1 MPSGSQKVKALLD
14 SGAQT
19 NLVSTLWVKQYDLP
33 MNSSPWRI
41 KALDGYYITSY
52 GWTTL
57 QVIASDQQ
65 GITKQSMQHL
75 DTVDMDDFDVI
86 LGFLWLWDVNLIV
99 DWQLMTW
106 AYKEGQMSNNCSII
120 LEKKVAR
127 AL

>member
-19 NLVSTLWVKQYDLP
+19 NLVSMLWAKQYDLP

-75 DTVDMDDFDVI
+75 DTVDIDNFNVI
-86 LGFLWLWDVNLIV
+86 LGFLWLQDVNLIV
-99 DWQLMTW
+99 DWQFMT
-106 AYKEGQMSNNCSII
+106 
-120 LEKKVAR
+120 
-127 AL
+127 